1 MGVLLVGTLI
11 QTIIVVNVPDYSN
24 PPWHGTL
31 LSLVAVTLAFYGSIF
46 GNRILP
52 YWQNGA
58 FAIHV
63 LAYFAILIPIWV
75 NAPEATHEQV
85 WTRFGISSGWSSLPL
100 AIMIGQLPGITYQ
113 VGIDAVSCI
122 FLWMC
127 HGGQKA
133 RTLLT

>member
-24 PPWHGTL
+24 PAWHGTL
-31 LSLVAVTLAFYGSIF
+31 LSLVAVALAFSGSIF
-46 GNRILP
+46 GNKILP
-52 YWQNGA
+52 YWQNAA
-58 FAIHV
+58 FAVHV

-85 WTRFGISSGWSSLPL
+85 WTGFETSGGWSSLPL

-122 FLWMC
+122 
-127 HGGQKA
+127 GRGQCVI
-133 RTLLT
+133 